1 MGTLTKAQTL
11 SELNEILVE
20 LHRYEQAFQQ
30 QKIVFFKP
38 NPKGQQQEFFEA
50 QLANVRL
57 VLGSN
62 RSGKTVVGCMEAI
75 AHALG
80 FRPWLP
86 EDHPLRTVRLADGN
100 PIPVPNVGRIIAQNF
115 EQAIRQTILVKLEEW
130 LPNSAVVKIEK
141 NTRGIPVCY
150 TLYNKSKIHLMSN
163 DQDDMAFEG
172 PNGHWFWAD
181 EPIDYRKYTGLKR
194 GLVDFN
200 GHCWMTMTPLSQ
212 PWINDIIVR
221 RANEPGSGVTM
232 FKFSIWDNCVENG
245 GHLSRA
251 AIEEFLSDLRED
263 ELEARLHA
271 NFLHLAGLVYK
282 KWEPRAPYWIDP
294 YDIPV
299 SWPRIQ
305 FVDPHGRKPLALMW
319 AAVSPE
325 NQLIVYRSVFKAE
338 LRTVKQAAEYMK
350 HVEGWGLDAA
360 GKPPAV
366 PPPEA
371 ENIVLRIIDWS
382 AEEEERTSGV
392 SIRTKFAEFGLFYVK
407 AKKANAAYGYDAIH
421 DALVLP
427 DYEWATP
434 GLVVFNCCRDV
445 KQNFMNFCH
454 EEWQTS
460 RQRDIH
466 GEKEGYRKANDDF
479 IDLIRYYFQ
488 HRMTYSMLAREA
500 RRLYDVRDKWEE
512 RRQEASGST
521 IYHRDGTCTGYG
533 AQQKVS

>member
-11 SELNEILVE
+11 QELNELLIE
-20 LHRYEQAFQQ
+20 LHRYEQAFQE
-30 QKIVFFKP
+30 QKAVFFKP
-38 NPKGQQQEFFEA
+38 NPKGQQNDFFAA
-50 QLANVRL
+50 QLATVRL

-62 RSGKTVVGCMEAI
+62 RSGKTVVGCLEAI

-86 EDHPLRTVRLADGN
+86 EGHPLRVVRLSDGN

-115 EQAIRQTILVKLEEW
+115 EQAIRQTILEKLNEW
-130 LPNSAVVKIEK
+130 LPRSVIRTVDK

-150 TLYNKSKIHLMSN
+150 HLTNGSKIHLMSN

-221 RANEPGSGVTM
+221 RANEPGSSACM
-232 FKFSIWDNCVENG
+232 FKFSIWDNCTENG
-245 GHLSRA
+245 GHLSRE

-294 YDIPV
+294 YDIPA
-299 SWPRIQ
+299 SWPRVQ

-325 NQLIVYRSVFKAE
+325 NQLIVYRAVFKRE
-338 LRTVKQAAEYMK
+338 LRTISQAADYIK
-350 HVEGWGLDAA
+350 TVEGWGFNDDGSLRD
-360 GKPPAV
+360 V
-366 PPPEA
+366 PGGDA

-392 SIRTKFAEFGLFYVK
+392 SIRTKFAEHGLYYVK
-407 AKKANAAYGYDAIH
+407 AKKANAAYGYNAIH
-421 DALVLP
+421 EALEIP
-427 DYEWATP
+427 EYEWGQP
-434 GLVVFNCCRDV
+434 GLVVFNCCSDV

-454 EEWQTS
+454 EEWHTS
-460 RQRDIH
+460 RQRDTY
-466 GEKEGYRKANDDF
+466 GEKEGYRKADDDF
-479 IDLIRYYFQ
+479 IDLIRYFYQ
-488 HRMTYSMLAREA
+488 HKMTYSMLVREG
-500 RRLYDVRDKWEE
+500 RRLYAARDQWEE
-512 RRQEASGST
+512 QKHEASGKSMLQ
-521 IYHRDGTCTGYG
+521 RSGTRTGYG
-533 AQQKVS
+533 ANMMRN

>member
-11 SELNEILVE
+11 EELNEILIE
-20 LHRYEQAFQQ
+20 LHRYEQAFKE
-30 QKIVFFKP
+30 QKAVFFKP
-38 NPKGQQQEFFEA
+38 NPVGQQNSFFEA
-50 QLANVRL
+50 QTSSVRL

-62 RSGKTVVGCMEAI
+62 RSGKTVVGCLEAI
-75 AHALG
+75 SHALG

-86 EDHPLRTVRLADGN
+86 EDHPLRIVRLADGN
-100 PIPVPNVGRIIAQNF
+100 PIPVPNVGRIIAQDF
-115 EQAIRQTILVKLEEW
+115 EQAIQQTILVKLDEW
-130 LPNSAVVKIEK
+130 MPKSVIKSVGK
-141 NTRGIPVCY
+141 NTRGIIVLY
-150 TLYNKSKIHLMSN
+150 TLHNGSKIHLMSN
-163 DQDDMAFEG
+163 DQKDMAFEG

-200 GHCWMTMTPLSQ
+200 GHCWLTMTPLSQ

-221 RANEPGSGVTM
+221 RANEPGSGVMM
-232 FKFSIWDNCVENG
+232 FKFSIWDNCIENG

-251 AIEEFLSDLRED
+251 AIEEFLADLRED

-282 KWEPRAPYWIDP
+282 KWEPRMPYWIDP
-294 YDIPV
+294 YNLPA
-299 SWPRIQ
+299 SWPRVQ
-305 FVDPHGRKPLALMW
+305 YVDPHGRKPLALMW

-325 NQLIVYRSVFKAE
+325 NQLIVYRSVFKRE
-338 LRTVKQAAEYMK
+338 LRTVKQAADFIK
-350 HVEGWGLDAA
+350 TVENWGVDQYGAPNMYPS
-360 GKPPAV
+360 G
-366 PPPEA
+366 EA

-392 SIRTKFAEFGLFYVK
+392 SIRTNFAEYGLFYVK
-407 AKKANAAYGYDAIH
+407 AKKANAAYGYNAIH
-421 DALVLP
+421 EALELP

-434 GLVVFNCCRDV
+434 GLVVFNTCSAV

-479 IDLIRYYFQ
+479 IDLIRYHYQ
-488 HRMTYSMLAREA
+488 HRMTYSMLVREG
-500 RRLYDVRDKWEE
+500 RRLYDVRDRWEE
-512 RRQEASGST
+512 DRLEASGSSMFT
-521 IYHRDGTCTGYG
+521 RDGTRTGYG
-533 AQQKVS
+533 TSMMEN